1 MTVFYGASL
10 IGRDRYEK
18 YYAMVLAAIKATK
31 VKIITQEI
39 EKADAL
45 IIENSYEDFQ
55 LGHEATLAIQNKKP
69 VLCLSVYEDFS
80 QKITNAYFTGAKY
93 NEYTVGEIV
102 ADFIE
107 KAKKRH
113 YSERFNM
120 FLSPAQVA
128 YLDRAGKV
136 YGLNKSEYVRR
147 LIDKDRD

>member
-1 MTVFYGASL
+1 
-10 IGRDRYEK
+10 
-18 YYAMVLAAIKATK
+18 MVLAAIKATK
-31 VKIITQEI
+31 AKIITQDI
-39 EKADAL
+39 EKADAV
-45 IIENSYEDFQ
+45 IIEISQEDFQ

-80 QKITNAYFTGAKY
+80 LKISNAYFSGAKY

-102 ADFIE
+102 ADFVSRAE
-107 KAKKRH
+107 KRH

-120 FLSPAQVA
+120 FLSPAQVI

-147 LIDKDRD
+147 LIDKDRN